1 MSTSK
6 PSTATRPSRSR
17 RATPP
22 PAPPVEIEKPRR
34 RSKPMRLTPGA
45 SNSAPESV
53 SAAIQRAL
61 AICAHLSED
70 DPYPAPEALADVH
83 RTLEQALTD
92 LEVLASSVMRVRD
105 QTFGDRR
112 VKVDYLM
119 DPTQPGSVL
128 LRLVPSTAP
137 GVVEPAQD
145 LIRTS
150 EAAKLLGLSRPHVAM
165 LCDRGLLGAVEV
177 TQGGQRRVSRDRVLA
192 YRDEHLRR
200 RAHLDKMNELVAPLM
215 EAELADAM
223 ASFEREGWRV
233 AAPRVAKNAAA
244 PTSSKKAAPKMDSP
258 EDKRAA
264 KVLKGKST
272 KGPESA

>member
-6 PSTATRPSRSR
+6 PATSPRPSRTR
-17 RATPP
+17 RSTPP
-22 PAPPVEIEKPRR
+22 PLPLAELEKPRR
-34 RSKPMRLTPGA
+34 RSKPMRLVPGA

-61 AICAHLSED
+61 AICAHLSES
-70 DPYPAPEALADVH
+70 DPYPAPEALANVH

-112 VKVDYLM
+112 VKVEYLA

-137 GVVEPAQD
+137 SVGEPAPD

-165 LCDRGLLGAVEV
+165 LCDQGLLGAVAV
-177 TQGGQRRVSRDRVLA
+177 THGGQRRVSRAGVVA
-192 YRDEHLRR
+192 YREKHLRE
-200 RAHLDKMNELVAPLM
+200 RAALDGMETLTQELRAR
-215 EAELADAM
+215 EHKELL
-223 ASFEREGWRV
+223 
-233 AAPRVAKNAAA
+233 AAA
-244 PTSSKKAAPKMDSP
+244 AATGIRWTKASGQAQGKPRGSKAQKAAPVP
-258 EDKRAA
+258 PKRE
-264 KVLKGKST
+264 KVDR
-272 KGPESA
+272 

>member
-6 PSTATRPSRSR
+6 PSTSARPSRSR

-22 PAPPVEIEKPRR
+22 PAPTAEIEKPRR
-34 RSKPMRLTPGA
+34 RSKPMRLAPGA

-137 GVVEPAQD
+137 GVVEPASD

-165 LCDRGLLGAVEV
+165 LCDRGELGTVEV
-177 TQGGQRRVSRDRVLA
+177 TQGGQRRVARDRVLV
-192 YRDEHLRR
+192 YREERLRR

-223 ASFEREGWRV
+223 AAFERAGWRF
-233 AAPRVAKNAAA
+233 ATDRADKNADS
-244 PTSSKKAAPKMDSP
+244 PSSSKKPARQVDSP
-258 EDKRAA
+258 KEKPAA
-264 KVLKGKST
+264 KAFKGKST
-272 KGPESA
+272 RGPESA

>member
-1 MSTSK
+1 
-6 PSTATRPSRSR
+6 
-17 RATPP
+17 
-22 PAPPVEIEKPRR
+22 
-34 RSKPMRLTPGA
+34 MRLTPGA

-61 AICAHLSED
+61 AICAHLSEN

-112 VKVDYLM
+112 VKVEYLM
-119 DPTQPGSVL
+119 DPTQQGSVL

-137 GVVEPAQD
+137 GVVEPAPD

-150 EAAKLLGLSRPHVAM
+150 EAAQLLGLSRPHVAM

-177 TQGGQRRVSRDRVLA
+177 TQGGQRRVSRDRVLM

-200 RAHLDKMNELVAPLM
+200 RAHLDKMNDLVAPLM

-223 ASFEREGWRV
+223 AAFERDGWRFAGPR
-233 AAPRVAKNAAA
+233 AATNAGASSNKSA
-244 PTSSKKAAPKMDSP
+244 RKPDPTARKRAGETRKVKAA
-258 EDKRAA
+258 
-264 KVLKGKST
+264 KGSD
-272 KGPESA
+272 PA

>member
-6 PSTATRPSRSR
+6 PSTSARPSRSR

-22 PAPPVEIEKPRR
+22 PAPTAEIEKPRR
-34 RSKPMRLTPGA
+34 RSKPMRLAPGA

-137 GVVEPAQD
+137 GVVEPASD

-165 LCDRGLLGAVEV
+165 LCDRGEFGPTEN
-177 TQGGQRRVSRDRVLA
+177 TDGGHRRVSRPGVMAFR
-192 YRDEHLRR
+192 EKHLRE
-200 RAHLDKMNELVAPLM
+200 RAALDDIEVLTQELRAR
-215 EAELADAM
+215 EHKELL
-223 ASFEREGWRV
+223 
-233 AAPRVAKNAAA
+233 AAA
-244 PTSSKKAAPKMDSP
+244 AASGIRWTKISEQGQKKSGRAETSKTIALSK
-258 EDKRAA
+258 RG
-264 KVLKGKST
+264 KV
-272 KGPESA
+272 AR

>member
-6 PSTATRPSRSR
+6 PSPSARPPRTR

-22 PAPPVEIEKPRR
+22 PAPQTELEKPRR
-34 RSKPMRLTPGA
+34 RSKPMRLAPGA

-112 VKVDYLM
+112 VKVEYLA

-137 GVVEPAQD
+137 AVMAPAPD

-150 EAAKLLGLSRPHVAM
+150 EAAALLGLSRPHVAM
-165 LCDRGLLGAVEV
+165 LCDQGELGSMEV
-177 TQGGQRRVSRDRVLA
+177 TQGGHRRVSRAGVMA
-192 YRDEHLRR
+192 YRETHLR
-200 RAHLDKMNELVAPLM
+200 E
-215 EAELADAM
+215 
-223 ASFEREGWRV
+223 
-233 AAPRVAKNAAA
+233 
-244 PTSSKKAAPKMDSP
+244 
-258 EDKRAA
+258 RAA
-264 KVLKGKST
+264 LDGIEGLTQDLRAREHQTLLAAGKASGIRWT
-272 KGPESA
+272 KMSGQAREKPSLPAGSKTASGLAKRGKATR